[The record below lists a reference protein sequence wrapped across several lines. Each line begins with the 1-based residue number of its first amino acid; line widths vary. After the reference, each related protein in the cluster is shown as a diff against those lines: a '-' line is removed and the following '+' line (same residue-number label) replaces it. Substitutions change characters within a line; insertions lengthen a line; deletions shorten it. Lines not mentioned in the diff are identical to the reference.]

1 MNIIHIHIQ
10 SIFYL
15 ERHKFC
21 LTFRLR
27 KRKLEII
34 CFALYLEGVPR
45 DKGLKKALREKT
57 VRYWENHFDDIDN
70 DDDNDD
76 SDDDDDGDGT
86 VESDD
91 D

>member
-1 MNIIHIHIQ
+1 M
-10 SIFYL
+10 
-15 ERHKFC
+15 
-21 LTFRLR
+21 
-27 KRKLEII
+27 
-34 CFALYLEGVPR
+34 
-45 DKGLKKALREKT
+45 KKALREKT

-91 D
+91 DW